1 VVSQHDDL
9 SQTSMLEASITSGH
23 VSSLKLDVKGTPVI
37 QFDAPVTWGNSGGP
51 VFNDTGEVIGIA
63 TFISLAPT
71 GAQSA
76 IPIQGF
82 NFAVPINTAKEFISA
97 AGIQSKRGL
106 IDSLWQQALDLYF
119 DEDYE
124 EAIVKCDEIL
134 RLMPN
139 QPDAKRIQVKCQEW
153 LTAHPPTFFSRYG
166 TILAIVGGGLLLL
179 VIVGVVVILASR
191 GKKAAP

>member
-1 VVSQHDDL
+1 
-9 SQTSMLEASITSGH
+9 
-23 VSSLKLDVKGTPVI
+23 DVKGTPAI

-51 VFNDTGEVIGIA
+51 VFNDRGEVVGIA

-71 GAQSA
+71 GAPSP

-82 NFAVPINTAKEFISA
+82 NFAVPISTAKEFISA

-139 QPDAKRIQVKCQEW
+139 QPDAK
-153 LTAHPPTFFSRYG
+153 
-166 TILAIVGGGLLLL
+166 
-179 VIVGVVVILASR
+179 
-191 GKKAAP
+191 